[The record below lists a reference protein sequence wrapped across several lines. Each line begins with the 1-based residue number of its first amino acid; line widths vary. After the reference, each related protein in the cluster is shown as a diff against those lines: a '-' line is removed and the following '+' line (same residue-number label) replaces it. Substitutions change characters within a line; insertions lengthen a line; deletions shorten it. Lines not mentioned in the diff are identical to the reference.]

1 MKSLLKT
8 LASGLAAVSL
18 LIGAVACSSDDGGSK
33 PEYVAPVEFSKPDQS
48 EISSGESV
56 HLHSETENAEIYY
69 TVVTTTTGENG
80 EPVTEGTA
88 ITLENIKDLIEDEVA
103 KLLPPTGAIEI
114 TKDCTVYAVAKSA
127 GGNFSAVTSVTYT
140 VLLIPTPVTFS
151 LEDGLVAK
159 NTKITLSSTS
169 DLEGDKIKIY
179 YSTDKELTKE
189 NYDEGTEYNAEAG
202 ITITGKTTIYAIAK
216 GNNGCSAP
224 SSKTYKIPLE
234 RITELK
240 DGDVICIGYI
250 TSATSE
256 DGTSVQSVQFMNTTV
271 KTGNKGKYFGY
282 ESKVKIGS
290 IGVAATEN
298 TGLYTVKKNS
308 VGQFML
314 INGGKYLTSGATG
327 NALTLEETFT
337 PYALWNQIEPVESNN
352 PSSLC
357 TMQNSNADYN
367 GQTQSL
373 EFYNGFTTYITKSG
387 NTAYQF
393 AFYKDGDAVA
403 EEVNVEAA
411 NTLAD
416 VTFSEENNAEVYEG
430 AYIDLSCVSRGVDFY
445 CSTTEELNSENY
457 STVGKLAEGNRITA
471 SNPSDTSY
479 TIYVIAVL
487 EGNGQKI
494 YSAPASLT
502 YKVIEY
508 KGTVYKKVESLSN
521 FVGNLTEKQM
531 AVVYCPVGGVVLSNT
546 KVEGAKN
553 PSLQG
558 TEVTLLS
565 KGIVYDKNIASS
577 TIYTVSKFDGGLV
590 FINNG
595 KFLTCGASS
604 GLTLEDTFTK
614 YAVWNIIE
622 KDSVEVLLNKG
633 ADTKYLE
640 YYNVFTT
647 YTYTDGNPDN
657 FTFELYTLSS
667 EDAAKENV
675 TADDTVVPGAY
686 APVINPASGSEVKS
700 GTTVEIT
707 AAEGDSI
714 YWQFIAADD
723 TTTEVLSSTN
733 YSTAGTLYG
742 AEAGAKPAITVAG
755 TLYAIAVASGG
766 CSDVVSATY
775 TIQPANVYEC
785 VFADLGLGDQTDL
798 STSPVTLNGF
808 TFTFASNGGITPK
821 YYSNG
826 TNFRVYSKNTLIVA
840 PTDSSKKITKIE
852 FTWDSSNY
860 PSADNDWTSSS
871 GSYNISNKEWTSGDT
886 SGVESVTFTAGKKVF
901 FTSVKITTDEHP

>member
-56 HLHSETENAEIYY
+56 YLYSETENAEIYY
-69 TVVTTTTGENG
+69 TVVTTTTGADG

-103 KLLPPTGAIEI
+103 KLLPSTGAIEI

-127 GGNFSAVTSVTYT
+127 GGKFSAVTSVTYT

-151 LEDGLVAK
+151 PEDGLVAK

-169 DLEGDKIKIY
+169 DLEGDEIKIY

-189 NYDEGTEYNAEAG
+189 NYKEGIEYNAEAG

-224 SSKTYKIPLE
+224 SSKTYKIPLT

-256 DGTSVQSVQFMNTTV
+256 DSTSVQSVQFMRASENGT
-271 KTGNKGKYFGY
+271 KIGY
-282 ESKVKIGS
+282 ESKVTITD
-290 IGVAATEN
+290 IGVAATEK
-298 TGLYTVKKNS
+298 TGLYTVKVNS
-308 VGQFML
+308 VGQIML
-314 INGGKYLTSGATG
+314 INNGRYLTSGATG
-327 NALTLEETFT
+327 NALSLEETFT
-337 PYALWNQIEPVESNN
+337 PYALWNQIEPVTASDTN
-352 PSSLC
+352 SLC
-357 TMQNSNADYN
+357 TMQNSNAYFS

-373 EFYNGFTTYITKSG
+373 EFWSGFTTYNTNNSDTK
-387 NTAYQF
+387 YQF
-393 AFYKDGDAVA
+393 AFYKDENAVA
-403 EEVNVEAA
+403 EEVNVKAA
-411 NTLAD
+411 NVLAD
-416 VTFSEENNAEVYEG
+416 VTFDVEDKAEVFEG
-430 AYIDLSCVSRGVDFY
+430 AYINLSCVSRNVDFY
-445 CSTTEELNSENY
+445 YKDSAFTDNSLDGA
-457 STVGKLAEGNRITA
+457 TKAEGNRITA
-471 SNPSDTSY
+471 SNPRADSY

-494 YSAPASLT
+494 YSAPAILT
-502 YKVIEY
+502 YTVKEY
-508 KGTVYKKVESLSN
+508 TGTVYKKVESLSS
-521 FVGNLTEKQM
+521 FESNLTEKQM
-531 AVVYCPVGGVVLSNT
+531 AVVYCPSEGIVLSNT
-546 KVEGAKN
+546 EVEGAKTS
-553 PSLQG
+553 SLKG

-565 KGIVYDKNIASS
+565 KGIVYNADIASS

-614 YAVWNIIE
+614 YAVWDISTQS
-622 KDSVEVLLNKG
+622 DVELLLNRG
-633 ADTKYLE
+633 ANTKYLE
-640 YYNVFTT
+640 YYNGFTT
-647 YTYTDGNPDN
+647 YTYDSSKNNIDIY
-657 FTFELYTLSS
+657 TFELYTLGNDNS
-667 EDAAKENV
+667 EGI

-742 AEAGAKPAITVAG
+742 TEEGKKPTIAAAG
-755 TLYAIAVASGG
+755 TLYAIAVASDG
-766 CSDVVSATY
+766 CSNVVSATY
-775 TIQPANVYEC
+775 TLMPANVYNC
-785 VFADLGLGDQTDL
+785 VFADLGLTASGEVNDPIKVDNAI
-798 STSPVTLNGF
+798 TL
-808 TFTFASNGGITPK
+808 TFDKGNYNNNAKYNSNK
-821 YYSNG
+821 YIQ
-826 TNFRVYSKNTLIVA
+826 VYSGNTLTVA
-840 PTDSSKKITKIE
+840 TVDTSKKITKIE
-852 FTWDSSNY
+852 FTWDSAPAAEKWAPDSGAY
-860 PSADNDWTSSS
+860 DTSTCIWTP
-871 GSYNISNKEWTSGDT
+871 EET
-886 SGVESVTFTAGKKVF
+886 SGVDSVIFNCTATVKLL
-901 FTSVKITTDEHP
+901 SVKITTDEQP